1 MQSSLMMSATEGT
14 SHGLANPDKSIR
26 ILFWNVHKHDLCEEV
41 SLLAKDL
48 LIDTVVLLE
57 HGGDPRS
64 YLLWLQQRADPHF
77 AIPNHI
83 SSRFLVLSRIPFPD
97 FEEVLPSSRFSIR
110 RFRHQNEYALLA
122 LFHGLDPINYNID
135 NRSRLARELSRDLRE
150 AMKLHQ
156 TNKALIVGD
165 FNLNPY
171 DSVMNDV
178 TGLNA
183 MMTKSC
189 VTKGARKFDGR
200 AYDYFYNPMWSLLGD
215 LSPGASGSIYYKGYQ
230 GNYGWNMFDQ
240 VLLHHSLAC
249 SLLDIRII
257 DRQHGIS
264 LANKRGH
271 PNTKLSDHFPLFVAI
286 AR

>member
-1 MQSSLMMSATEGT
+1 MMAATEGT
-14 SHGLANPDKSIR
+14 SNGLEDSPDPIR
-26 ILFWNVHKHDLCEEV
+26 ILFWNAHKHDLCEEI

-48 LIDTVVLLE
+48 LVDIVVLLE
-57 HGGDPRS
+57 YGGDPKS
-64 YLLWLQQRADPHF
+64 YLLWLQQRADSRF
-77 AIPNHI
+77 AIPDHM
-83 SSRFLVLSRIPFPD
+83 SSRFLVLSRITSPD
-97 FEEVLPSSRFSIR
+97 FEEVFPSSRFSIR
-110 RFRHQNEYALLA
+110 RFRHQNGFALLA
-122 LFHGLDPINYNID
+122 LFHGYDPINYNID
-135 NRSRLARELSRDLRE
+135 NRSRLAREMSRDLRE

-156 TNKALIVGD
+156 TNKALIIGD

-189 VTKGARKFDGR
+189 VAKGARNFDGR
-200 AYDYFYNPMWSLLGD
+200 AYDYFYNPMWSFLGD
-215 LSPGASGSIYYKGYQ
+215 LSPGASGSIYYEGSQ

-249 SLLDIRII
+249 SLLDVRII
-257 DRQHGIS
+257 DRQDGIP

-271 PNTKLSDHFPLFVAI
+271 PNAKLSDHFPLLVALT
-286 AR
+286 R